1 MGERR
6 SGLALFT
13 GTHAAVGHAKYVV
26 AIQATVFTQLCKEH
40 HDAFDAGIVPDHQVI
55 RIFASRALHNNNII
69 ARDKNRE
76 SHNGELT

>member
-1 MGERR
+1 
-6 SGLALFT
+6 
-13 GTHAAVGHAKYVV
+13 
-26 AIQATVFTQLCKEH
+26 
-40 HDAFDAGIVPDHQVI
+40 VI